1 VAHDPTALRSTLILA
16 AIHYTWN
23 MGQLATF
30 EQTYIATKIE
40 AIRAVNDWI
49 RSNKETA
56 FVNAVRL
63 VATLCL
69 AEVSCCF
76 ARAIGCQPQS

>member
-1 VAHDPTALRSTLILA
+1 
-16 AIHYTWN
+16 